1 MNINA
6 TQKFTFSWSY
16 LMSMQNYYKFDH
28 IYNHGL
34 MSVNQWIN
42 KVDPNK
48 IKKNVYRS
56 KNMMWF

>member
-48 IKKNVYRS
+48 IKKNV
-56 KNMMWF
+56 